1 MDSPKPLAA
10 LMRSVLFVPAN
21 VERFVQRAPETGAD
35 VVCLDLEDSIAPE
48 EKAQARR
55 LAAEALATMPRTGHL
70 AWVRVNG
77 LSSGLLEDDLLA
89 VVRPGL
95 DGIMLPKAETAD
107 MVRRVDHY
115 LAILECERGMGP
127 GSVAIA
133 PLVETALGVVN
144 CYEICAASPR
154 VVAACFGAED
164 LATDMGVRRTREGG
178 EVHWTRAQLAVA
190 AHAAGVTAIDTPE
203 PDYTDQDYLAREASL
218 ARSLGYRGKL
228 CIHPDQV
235 AVLNRAFSPS
245 DEEISEARTIVELFE
260 RQGIAQGRAAIPV
273 DGKMIDTPIY
283 RRAKRLVEWAQSAGQ
298 AGSGDSAAVKA

>member
-1 MDSPKPLAA
+1 MDSPKPLVT
-10 LMRSVLFVPAN
+10 LMRSVLFVPST
-21 VERFVQRAPETGAD
+21 VQRFIQKAPQAGAD
-35 VVCLDLEDSIAPE
+35 VICLDLEDAIPPA
-48 EKAQARR
+48 EKAGARP
-55 LAAEALATMPRTGHL
+55 LAAKAIETMPAGPYPL
-70 AWVRVNG
+70 WVRVNG
-77 LSSGLLEDDLLA
+77 FQTGLLEDDLLA

-95 DGIMLPKAETAD
+95 DGIILPKAETAD

-115 LAILECERGMGP
+115 LTILECERGMGP

-133 PLVETALGVVN
+133 PLVETALGIVN
-144 CYEICAASPR
+144 AYDVCAASPR
-154 VVAACFGAED
+154 MVAACFGAED
-164 LATDMGVRRTREGG
+164 LATDMGVQRTRGG
-178 EVHWTRAQLAVA
+178 QEVAWPRAQLAVA

-203 PDYTDQDYLAREASL
+203 PDYTDLDYLAREASL

-260 RQGIAQGRAAIPV
+260 CQGIAQGRAAIPV

-283 RRAKRLVEWAQSAGQ
+283 QRAKRLIEWAQSA
-298 AGSGDSAAVKA
+298 APE